1 MSVLYDSISKLLNM
15 QRIVDINLLL
25 YISTKGDLFI
35 KNGFIHVFDYDP
47 FDFGTIRKTRIA
59 ISLKNVM
66 KAKISFNKT

>member
-1 MSVLYDSISKLLNM
+1 MSVPYDSICNMQNM

-25 YISTKGDLFI
+25 YKSTKGKLFI
-35 KNGFIHVFDYDP
+35 KNGFIHVFDYAT
-47 FDFGTIRKTRIA
+47 FDFGTIRKTGIA